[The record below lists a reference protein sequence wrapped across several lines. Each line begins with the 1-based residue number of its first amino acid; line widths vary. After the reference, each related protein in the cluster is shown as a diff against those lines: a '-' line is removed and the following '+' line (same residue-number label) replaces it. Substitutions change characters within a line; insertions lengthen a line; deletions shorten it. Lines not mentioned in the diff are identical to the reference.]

1 MVYLCQH
8 IVIDAHTVA
17 KKQKWSKKSPSL
29 LSQWRGRFGRDR
41 EDVQLRELLRDDLV
55 RERGRVHRERAG
67 PPSGPVGA
75 LQPLRGA
82 VQHARRSRHLG
93 QRPRLRAPRRRA
105 AERARGHG
113 LSEPDGLAEGLTKG
127 LARGLAEGL
136 VVAAHGRHFLVESAD
151 GQRRICHPR
160 GKKSESVV
168 GDRVLWQAAGDE
180 GAIERTLPRR
190 SLLYRQDRLR
200 TKSFAANL
208 DQVLILLG
216 ADPPHSEHQL
226 ARALIAAEA
235 AGIAPLIA
243 LNKSDLAAPFARG
256 WQRLAPYRRMGYPV
270 LALALK
276 PKTADAST
284 TLATDTL
291 AAAEAQAELRERLA
305 GRTTLLLGP
314 SGAGKSPLINTLVPG
329 AAALTGEI
337 SRALAAG
344 RHTTTSTRWYWVD
357 AARTTALIDS
367 PG

>member
-1 MVYLCQH
+1 M
-8 IVIDAHTVA
+8 
-17 KKQKWSKKSPSL
+17 
-29 LSQWRGRFGRDR
+29 
-41 EDVQLRELLRDDLV
+41 
-55 RERGRVHRERAG
+55 
-67 PPSGPVGA
+67 
-75 LQPLRGA
+75 
-82 VQHARRSRHLG
+82 
-93 QRPRLRAPRRRA
+93 
-105 AERARGHG
+105 
-113 LSEPDGLAEGLTKG
+113 SEPEGRAEGLAKGRAQG
-127 LARGLAEGL
+127 LAGGL
-136 VVAAHGRHFLVESAD
+136 VVAAHGRHFLVESSD

-291 AAAEAQAELRERLA
+291 AAADDGLAELRERLA

-314 SGAGKSPLINTLVPG
+314 SGAGKSTLINTLVPG

-367 PG
+367 PGFQEFGLHHVAPTQLAALMPDVKPWAAQCRFYNCTHRHEPGCAVVSAVESGQSEGGISAVRYKIYSELFAELSAPKFG